1 MPKAARRRWE
11 QEGSRSSRHE
21 GCFIAEQE
29 PLERQ
34 IERLRDQA
42 EELLL
47 LATARAEAGHGP
59 ITEKLTE
66 VAAELETKA
75 RRLNGGVS
83 DPAETEPR
91 VQEFR
96 LRTEELHAI
105 PPRSPTEMPRKVCA
119 AQSCERIA
127 ASLEKSRRPRR

>member
-1 MPKAARRRWE
+1 M
-11 QEGSRSSRHE
+11 
-21 GCFIAEQE
+21 AEQE

-34 IERLRDQA
+34 IERLRGQA

-75 RRLNGGVS
+75 RRLTDGVS
-83 DPAETEPR
+83 DPAETEPQ

-96 LRTEELHAI
+96 LRAEELYAI
-105 PPRSPTEMPRKVCA
+105 AASLTNRDAQEGLLRA

-127 ASLEKSRRPRR
+127 SSLERTRRPRR